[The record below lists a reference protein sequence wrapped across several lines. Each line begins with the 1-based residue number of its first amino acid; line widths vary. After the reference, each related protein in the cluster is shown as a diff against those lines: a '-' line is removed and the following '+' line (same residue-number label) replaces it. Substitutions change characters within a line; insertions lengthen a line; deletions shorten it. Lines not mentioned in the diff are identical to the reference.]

1 MTEFSFWLDYPFKTF
16 NFLSC
21 NITPSYLLF
30 YPHLFHLQLDLF
42 ETTQHFL
49 ELRDHL
55 FDLFS
60 YCSLALPLLAM
71 FLQTRVPPRRPYFP
85 LRSVHLQPIP
95 ECPGAAQLAGGHLG
109 WEKTSLIRVRP
120 ITVWLSACLGSLL
133 VMPERHPSPLAM
145 SVIFRLMNV
154 VPILNVG
161 WVAPVTSDLQNMV
174 AVEGMQQLR
183 VIPSLDASALPP
195 DLPNAPRVP
204 PVARMPVLLGVNRRR
219 SSPLRSLHPQLF
231 WERGYS
237 GLHVQ
242 TWSVCGARRA
252 SQAKLAVK
260 RRESQILRVHSSPK
274 ADLENNWFSLHPGH
288 PQRLFFSSASPL
300 VHCVWLSLSLPL

>member
-1 MTEFSFWLDYPFKTF
+1 MLSPCIHEEIMTEFSFWLDYPFKTF

-95 ECPGAAQLAGGHLG
+95 ECPGAAQLAGGHLS
-109 WEKTSLIRVRP
+109 WEKP
-120 ITVWLSACLGSLL
+120 AWLEFGPLQCDCLPVSGLSSWCRNDTRLL
-133 VMPERHPSPLAM
+133 SQCPL
-145 SVIFRLMNV
+145 
-154 VPILNVG
+154 
-161 WVAPVTSDLQNMV
+161 
-174 AVEGMQQLR
+174 
-183 VIPSLDASALPP
+183 
-195 DLPNAPRVP
+195 
-204 PVARMPVLLGVNRRR
+204 
-219 SSPLRSLHPQLF
+219 
-231 WERGYS
+231 YS
-237 GLHVQ
+237 GWWML
-242 TWSVCGARRA
+242 
-252 SQAKLAVK
+252 SQ
-260 RRESQILRVHSSPK
+260 S
-274 ADLENNWFSLHPGH
+274 WT
-288 PQRLFFSSASPL
+288 
-300 VHCVWLSLSLPL
+300 